1 MPKLIIIGGGV
12 AGLTAGIYARKAGL
26 TSTIYERHTLP
37 GGLLSYWQ
45 RKGYLLDNCV
55 HWLTGTNSGTP
66 MYRLWQDV
74 GVLSDEVELH
84 RPAYFMQVEHNGET
98 LHLWRDLSR
107 VREDMLRL
115 SPDDATRIEE
125 FIRLVRTY
133 RDTVIIADK
142 PLEQYSLW
150 QKAKLIYSMRHIG
163 KVHRKYAKMSI
174 ADYAEQFTHPLIRK
188 FLQAYFP
195 VHYNVS
201 SLFFVFGIFTDGNA
215 DLPAGGSRGMVERM
229 VRRYQSLGGVLQTGW
244 EAERVNITH
253 HKAVSV
259 TFRNGQTVEAD
270 YIILACDLHHA
281 ITRLLPVG
289 YMDKYMWE
297 RFMGQPDKYP
307 TYSSVNLYFAVNHRT
322 TTIPEARILDLNN
335 SPAPLAGRGTGGGA
349 LMEVRSPGRTTEC
362 PGAQASPPAFMEV
375 RSPDRTT
382 EDAGDMRAVN
392 GLRIN
397 GKPIA
402 YAFLKH
408 FNYEPSFSPADTTIL
423 QVLITQYADD
433 FDYWQQ
439 LRTDNYQ
446 TYRTE
451 KGIIAQSVQD
461 CLVRTFPE
469 LADALTVLDVC
480 TPATNHRFCNTYQG
494 AYMSFALTPH
504 NEKVTHD
511 GRLRGLK
518 NVYLAGQWLQAPG
531 GLPNAAVTGKFA
543 IQRLLHD

>member
-1 MPKLIIIGGGV
+1 MQSKKLIIIGGGV
-12 AGLTAGIYARKAGL
+12 AGLTAGIYAHLLPTNQEKAGL
-26 TSTIYERHTLP
+26 TTTIYERHTQP

-55 HWLTGTNSGTP
+55 HWLTGTNSSTP

-74 GVLSDEVELH
+74 GVLSDEVEIH
-84 RPAYFMQVEHNGET
+84 CPAYFMQVEHNGET
-98 LHLWRDLSR
+98 LHLWRDLPR

-115 SPDDATRIEE
+115 SPDDAPRIEE

-142 PLEQYSLW
+142 PFEQYSLW

-174 ADYAEQFTHPLIRK
+174 AQYAEQFTHPLIRK

-229 VRRYQSLGGVLQTGW
+229 VSRYQSLGGVLQTGW

-253 HKAVSV
+253 RISGAQASPPADKAVSV

-297 RFMGQPDKYP
+297 RFMGRPDKYP

-322 TTIPEARILDLNN
+322 TTIPEARILDLTD
-335 SPAPLAGRGTGGGA
+335 L
-349 LMEVRSPGRTTEC
+349 
-362 PGAQASPPAFMEV
+362 Q
-375 RSPDRTT
+375 
-382 EDAGDMRAVN
+382 
-392 GLRIN
+392 IN

-433 FDYWQQ
+433 FEYWQQ

-451 KGIIAQSVQD
+451 KGIVAQSVED

-469 LADALTVLDVC
+469 LADSLTVLDVC
-480 TPATNHRFCNTYQG
+480 TPATNHRFCNAYQG
-494 AYMSFALTPH
+494 AYMSFALTPY

-543 IQRLLHD
+543 IQRLLHDHKSILNVNSK

>member
-1 MPKLIIIGGGV
+1 MQSKKLIIIGGGV
-12 AGLTAGIYARKAGL
+12 AGLTAGIYAHLIPTNREKAGL
-26 TSTIYERHTLP
+26 TTTIYERHTLP

-45 RKGYLLDNCV
+45 RRGYLLDNCV
-55 HWLTGTNSGTP
+55 HWLTGTNSSTP

-74 GVLSDEVELH
+74 GVLSDEVSIH

-98 LHLWRDLSR
+98 LHLWRDLTR

-115 SPDDATRIEE
+115 SPDDAPRIEE

-163 KVHRKYAKMSI
+163 KAHRKYAKMSI
-174 ADYAEQFTHPLIRK
+174 ARYAEQFRHPLIRK

-229 VRRYQSLGGVLQTGW
+229 VSRYQSLGGVLQTGW
-244 EAERVNITH
+244 EAERVNIVN

-322 TTIPEARILDLNN
+322 TTIPEARILDLSANTGDAGV
-335 SPAPLAGRGTGGGA
+335 SPAV
-349 LMEVRSPGRTTEC
+349 MEVRSPC
-362 PGAQASPPAFMEV
+362 
-375 RSPDRTT
+375 RTT
-382 EDAGDMRAVN
+382 EDAGNTRAVN

-397 GKPIA
+397 GKPIP

-408 FNYEPSFSPADTTIL
+408 FNYELSFSPADTTIL

-451 KGIIAQSVQD
+451 KGIVAQSVAD

-494 AYMSFALTPH
+494 AYMSFALTPY
-504 NEKVTHD
+504 NKKVTHD
-511 GRLRGLK
+511 GRLRGLH

-543 IQRLLHD
+543 IQRLLHDHRHVNLS